1 VTAAEAAGAAAPAP
15 GSLPARQAAPDACR
29 HCGEP
34 LALGT
39 GPFCCSGCAAAFDVV
54 RGLGLDA
61 FYDRL
66 DAPAGARRLRPDDGP
81 APELAGR
88 VRVED
93 GLARLDLLVDGLHCA
108 ACVWL
113 IENVLARDRDV
124 VEARANL
131 STGRLRI
138 AWRGPPERAD
148 AVAGRV
154 SALGFRLV
162 PFDPSCISAGADRAE
177 RELLRALGVS
187 GFAAG
192 NVMMLSVGVWMGWE
206 MGPATRELLHWAS
219 ALIAMPATAYAG
231 LPFFR
236 PALQALARGRLNMD
250 VPISLAL
257 VLTLVMSV
265 SETIRGGPYAYFDS
279 AVMLLF
285 FLLLGRLLD
294 RRARGKAREAA
305 TQLIALRAVSATRIR
320 EDGTAEMA
328 DPAALAPGDLV
339 QVAAGERIPADGA
352 VAAGRSDIDGS
363 LVTGESV
370 PVAAGPGDRVFA
382 GMLNLTAPVR
392 VRVSAT
398 GEGTL
403 LAEIARLMEAAE
415 RGRAGHAALADR
427 VAAWY
432 APVVHAV
439 AAATFLGWWGLMG
452 ADWQVALLYA
462 VAALIITCPC
472 GLALAVPAVQVVAT
486 GRLLRMGVLCKT
498 PTALERLAAADT
510 AVLDKTGTLT
520 LGRPELVHA
529 DAIDPADLRLAA
541 SLARASR
548 HPLARALARACPA
561 APVRADVAE
570 MPGLGLEAADGV
582 RLGSAAFCGTADDG
596 AGLSLWLARP
606 GRAPVRFRFRDAPRA
621 DAAEAVAA
629 LEARGI
635 AVELLSGDGRDAVAE
650 AAGAAGVRAWRAGV
664 DPAGKAAHLGALAA
678 RGRTVLMVGD
688 GLNDAPAL
696 AAAAVSA
703 SPATA
708 ADVSQTAADLVVQG
722 DRLMPIVA
730 AVDVARSADRVA
742 RQNLAGALAYN
753 VVAVPLAIL
762 GFVTPPIAAAVMS
775 TSSIAVVLNA
785 LRAGRRAARRGRTR
799 AGRGAARR
807 GRTRAGRGAARGGL
821 EG

>member
-1 VTAAEAAGAAAPAP
+1 VTAAEAAGAAPSPAA
-15 GSLPARQAAPDACR
+15 GPADGRVACR
-29 HCGEP
+29 HCGEA
-34 LALGT
+34 LADGA
-39 GPFCCSGCAAAFDVV
+39 GPFCCGGCAAAYGVV

-61 FYDRL
+61 FYERRET
-66 DAPAGARRLRPDDGP
+66 PEGARRLRPDDGP

-88 VRVED
+88 VVAE
-93 GLARLDLLVDGLHCA
+93 GGVSRLDLLVDGLHCA

-113 IENVLARDRDV
+113 IENVLARDPDV
-124 VEARANL
+124 VEARASL
-131 STGRLRI
+131 GTGRLRI
-138 AWRGPPERAD
+138 AWRGPAGRAD

-162 PFDPSCISAGADRAE
+162 PFDPSCLASGADRAE

-187 GFAAG
+187 GFAAA
-192 NVMMLSVGVWMGWE
+192 NVMMLSVGVWMSWE
-206 MGPATRELLHWAS
+206 MGPATRDLLHWAS
-219 ALIAMPATAYAG
+219 ALIAMPAVAYAG

-236 PALQALARGRLNMD
+236 PAVAALARGRVNMD

-257 VLTLVMSV
+257 VLTLAMSL
-265 SETIRGGPYAYFDS
+265 SETVRGGPYAYFDS
-279 AVMLLF
+279 AATLLF

-294 RRARGKAREAA
+294 RRARGRAREAA
-305 TQLIALRAVSATRIR
+305 TQLLALRAALATRVR

-328 DPAALAPGDLV
+328 DPATLAPGDV
-339 QVAAGERIPADGA
+339 VAVAAGERVPADGT
-352 VAAGRSDIDGS
+352 VVSGRTDIDGG

-370 PVAAGPGDRVFA
+370 PAAAGPGARVFA
-382 GMLNLTAPVR
+382 GMVNLTAPVR
-392 VRVSAT
+392 VRVTAT
-398 GEGTL
+398 GDGTL
-403 LAEIARLMEAAE
+403 LAEIARLMEEAE
-415 RGRAGHAALADR
+415 RGRARHAALADR
-427 VAAWY
+427 VAGWY

-486 GRLLRMGVLCKT
+486 GRLLRRGVLCKS

-510 AVLDKTGTLT
+510 VVFDKTGTLT
-520 LGRPELVHA
+520 LGRPELE
-529 DAIDPADLRLAA
+529 DAAAADPADLRLAA

-561 APVRADVAE
+561 APVRADVE
-570 MPGLGLEAADGV
+570 EVPGLGLRTPDGV
-582 RLGSAAFCGTADDG
+582 RVGSAAFCGAPEDG

-621 DAAEAVAA
+621 DAAAAVAA
-629 LEARGI
+629 LEARGL

-650 AAGAAGVRAWRAGV
+650 AAAAAGIRTWRAGV
-664 DPAGKAAHLGALAA
+664 DPAGKAAHLRALAA

-696 AAAAVSA
+696 AAAAVSI

-708 ADVSQTAADLVVQG
+708 ADVSQAAADLVVRG
-722 DRLMPIVA
+722 DRLLPVVA
-730 AVDVARSADRVA
+730 AVDVARGADRVA
-742 RQNLAGALAYN
+742 RQNLGGALAYN
-753 VVAVPLAIL
+753 VVAVPLAVL
-762 GFVTPPIAAAVMS
+762 GLVTPLIAAAVMS

-785 LRAGRRAARRGRTR
+785 LRV
-799 AGRGAARR
+799 GRGAARA
-807 GRTRAGRGAARGGL
+807 AGG